1 MQILLAPSK
10 TMDMGRSYPRGIL
23 VTQPHFLEE
32 ARRIV
37 AAIRGVSDIAHAMVV
52 SQPIADRVTEKYLHW
67 GDRKAP
73 AVFAYIGDVYKWF
86 YADTLST
93 EELHWAQD
101 HLYIMSGLYGVLR
114 PMDEVS
120 PYRLEMKAK
129 VAVGDSKDIYTF
141 WDKKLAQFVD
151 MMPDEVI
158 CNLSSDEYARCV
170 TKYTKKRVVTP
181 VFLDNK
187 TNGQIGTVPIYSKM
201 MRGVLARWIID
212 HRIDTPEGLQAFAS
226 QGYSYNKAKSM
237 PDFPAFYRRTPKPIR
252 F

>member
-1 MQILLAPSK
+1 
-10 TMDMGRSYPRGIL
+10 MDTGRSYPRDVL
-23 VTQPHFLEE
+23 VTQPHFLNE
-32 ARRIV
+32 AATIV
-37 AAIRGVSDIAHAMVV
+37 MAVRSISDIAHTMTI
-52 SQPIADRVTEKYLHW
+52 SQSIADGVVEKYLHW
-67 GDRKAP
+67 GEEKAP
-73 AVFAYIGDVYKWF
+73 AIFAYIGDAYRWF
-86 YADTLST
+86 YANTLSSAD
-93 EELHWAQD
+93 LRWAQD

-129 VAVGDSKDIYTF
+129 VAVGDRKDIYTF
-141 WDKKLAQFVD
+141 WDKKLAQYVD
-151 MMPDEVI
+151 VMPDEVI
-158 CNLSSDEYARCV
+158 CSLSSDEYARCV

-201 MRGVLARWIID
+201 MRGVLARWMID

-226 QGYSYNKAKSM
+226 QGYVYDAAKST
-237 PDFPAFYRRTPKPIR
+237 PDFPAFYRQTPKPIR

>member
-10 TMDMGRSYPRGIL
+10 TMDMSRTYPQDIP

-32 ARRIV
+32 AAHIV
-37 AAIRGVSDIAHAMVV
+37 TAIRGISNIARIMTV
-52 SQPIADRVTEKYLHW
+52 SQPIAGKVAEKYLYW
-67 GDRKAP
+67 GDEKAP
-73 AVFAYIGDVYKWF
+73 AVFAYIGDVYRWF

-93 EELHWAQD
+93 EDLRWTQD

-129 VAVGDSKDIYTF
+129 VAVGDYKDIYSF
-141 WDKKLAQFVD
+141 WGKKLAQYVD
-151 MMPDEVI
+151 MTSDEVI
-158 CNLSSDEYARCV
+158 CNLSSDEYAKCV

-201 MRGVLARWIID
+201 MRGVLARWVID
-212 HRIDTPEGLQAFAS
+212 HRIDTPVGLQAFTS
-226 QGYSYNKAKSM
+226 QGYRYDRAKST
-237 PDFPAFYRRTPKPIR
+237 PDFPAFYREIPKPIR

>member
-10 TMDMGRSYPRGIL
+10 TMDMGRPYPQDISP
-23 VTQPHFLEE
+23 TQPHFLEE
-32 ARRIV
+32 ATRIV
-37 AAIRGVSDIAHAMVV
+37 AVVRDISDIARIMTV
-52 SQPIADRVTEKYLHW
+52 SRSIADKVAEKYLHW
-67 GDRKAP
+67 GNEKAP
-73 AVFAYIGDVYKWF
+73 AIFAYIGDVYKWF
-86 YADTLST
+86 YANTLST
-93 EELHWAQD
+93 EDLRWAQD

-129 VAVGDSKDIYTF
+129 LAVGDRKDIYTF
-141 WDKKLAQFVD
+141 WGKKLARYVD
-151 MMPDEVI
+151 MMPDEII
-158 CNLSSDEYARCV
+158 CNLSSDEYAKCV

-201 MRGVLARWIID
+201 MRGVLARWMID
-212 HRIDTPEGLQAFAS
+212 HRIDTPEGLQTFAS
-226 QGYSYNKAKSM
+226 QGYSYDRAKST
-237 PDFPAFYRRTPKPIR
+237 PDFPAFYREIPKPIR